1 MPLSYNSI
9 SGSGQQRSYNSG
21 TTANRP
27 ANPVAGELYYD
38 TTLGGLM
45 VYNGS
50 AWSTFLTPAAVLAPT
65 IGSAVNQGTGR
76 PYNNGQASISFTP
89 SSELGG
95 AAALYTVTSTPGSL
109 VATGTSSPIVI
120 TGLSSNTA
128 YTFTVKASNSYSNA
142 TSAATSSIT
151 ATTVPDA
158 PVLGTPTDT
167 MVGGQV
173 TIPIS
178 SQNTGGSAITNYSY
192 STDGVNYTVLSPAQ
206 TSGPITISGLT
217 NNQAYTF
224 RLKAIND
231 NGSSVASS
239 VTSSVTPT
247 ASFVLAQT
255 FNSSGSYTIPA
266 GTTKIAIVTFSGG
279 SNGFSGGGGCGGGAG
294 PGDGGR
300 GGWASA
306 AIINS
311 PSIGSTYA
319 VTVGASGGGASSFG
333 TLINSGSVNTNVSG
347 NASGIV
353 SGNAQGALG
362 GASGA
367 TTGGAGAAGAA
378 GGNIVLTNISG
389 FGAGLPNA
397 IAYGGGGGGGGLGRQ
412 NHTSGG
418 GSAGGS
424 GGSPHGGSGGGG
436 GGIGSCDGAVQ
447 ANGGGTGGSANGLG
461 GGGGGGGGA
470 GPGAA
475 DPCYPV
481 CAGAGGTGA
490 TGRVLVYTR
499 G

>member
-109 VATGTSSPIVI
+109 TATGTSSPIVI

-158 PVLGTPTDT
+158 PVLGTVTDSQS
-167 MVGGQV
+167 GGV
-173 TIPIS
+173 VSIPIN
-178 SQNTGGSAITNYSY
+178 SQNTGGSAITNYAY
-192 STDGVNYTVLSPAQ
+192 STDGVNYTTLSPAQ
-206 TSGPITISGLT
+206 SSGPITISGLT

-224 RLKAIND
+224 RLKAINA
-231 NGSSVASS
+231 NGSSEASS
-239 VTSSVTPT
+239 VSNSVTPT
-247 ASFVLAQT
+247 TAFVLAQT

-266 GTTKIAIVTFSGG
+266 GTTKFAVYAIGGGQSGTQDGPGGAGG
-279 SNGFSGGGGCGGGAG
+279 SAAGVIVNNPSVGTTYTVTVGGGGTGNAGGF
-294 PGDGGR
+294 
-300 GGWASA
+300 
-306 AIINS
+306 
-311 PSIGSTYA
+311 
-319 VTVGASGGGASSFG
+319 GGASSFG
-333 TLINSGSVNTNVSG
+333 TLINSAGTG

-353 SGNAQGALG
+353 AGNG
-362 GASGA
+362 GG
-367 TTGGAGAAGAA
+367 TGGAAGNTGTYNAQTPANAGSPGNA
-378 GGNIVLTNISG
+378 GGNVVLTNAAG
-389 FGAGLPNA
+389 FGLGLPNA
-397 IAYGGGGGGGGLGRQ
+397 LTYGGGGGGGGGGN
-412 NHTSGG
+412 NHWQGNAKSGG
-418 GSAGGS
+418 AGGSPYGGAGGS
-424 GGSPHGGSGGGG
+424 GGG
-436 GGIGSCDGAVQ
+436 DY
-447 ANGGGTGGSANGLG
+447 NDGGTVFTAPAAPGQAGQTG
-461 GGGGGGGGA
+461 GGGGGGSGRRATGSGA
-470 GPGAA
+470 NS
-475 DPCYPV
+475 
-481 CAGAGGTGA
+481 GAGGS
-490 TGRVLVYTR
+490 GRVLIYTKA
-499 G
+499 